1 VLLTEFLESLLEGDE
16 ENEGDVGLDGDV
28 DGDGIPI
35 WGDDVV
41 EGVDEVVA
49 LLGLSGR
56 GVTLKR
62 ISI

>member
-1 VLLTEFLESLLEGDE
+1 VLFTEFLDSLLEGDE
-16 ENEGDVGLDGDV
+16 KNEGDVGLDWDV

-56 GVTLKR
+56 RVTLNR
-62 ISI
+62 ITI